1 MMNMF
6 NNIIQNISGF
16 IKLSVNNI
24 LRINIMGN
32 NIEDIYNYLKISDSI
47 ATSGQPTKEQ
57 FSAIQQSGY
66 QLVVNLALPESTNAL
81 PDEKQIVEAEGMQY
95 VHIPVVWEK
104 PTIENLNEF
113 FSVMEANADKKVL
126 VHCAANMRVSA
137 FMYLYRHIHE
147 HIGEEEAK
155 KDLQKIWVPNENWQK
170 FMNQVIENYH

>member
-1 MMNMF
+1 MNMF

-47 ATSGQPTKEQ
+47 ATSGQPTQEQ
-57 FSAIQQSGY
+57 FSAIQQAGY

-81 PDEKQIVEAEGMQY
+81 PNEKQIVEAEGMEY

-104 PTIENLNEF
+104 PTIENVNEF

-137 FMYLYRHIHE
+137 FMYLYRRLHE
-147 HIGEEEAK
+147 SISEEEAK
-155 KDLQKIWVPNENWQK
+155 KHLHKIWVPNENWQK

>member
-1 MMNMF
+1 MNMF

-32 NIEDIYNYLKISDSI
+32 NIEDIYNYLKISNSI

-57 FSAIQQSGY
+57 FSAIQQAGY

-104 PTIENLNEF
+104 PTIENVNEF
-113 FSVMEANADKKVL
+113 FSVMEANTDKKVF

-137 FMYLYRHIHE
+137 FIYLYHRLHE
-147 HIGEEEAK
+147 SISEEEAK

-170 FMNQVIENYH
+170 FMNQVIENYR